1 MLVFGIIFGN
11 YYLVNRLFRRQMN
24 LDALQSQLGAF
35 QQEISFLLTTLLF
48 VSLGLTFLITPS
60 HISSNLSIAIVILV
74 LLLAV
79 RYVATRASTFN
90 SPLSNEKRKIWFMC
104 AQGLTT
110 ATLAIL
116 ALSLQLPHSDTFV
129 NIVTYIIILT
139 NIVTTTGAILSERE
153 PKPEPLTP

>member
-1 MLVFGIIFGN
+1 
-11 YYLVNRLFRRQMN
+11 MN

-60 HISSNLSIAIVILV
+60 HIASNFSIAIVILV

-90 SPLSNEKRKIWFMC
+90 SPLSSEKRKIWLMC
-104 AQGLTT
+104 AQGLTP

-116 ALSLQLPHSDTFV
+116 ALSLQLPYSDTFV

-139 NIVTTTGAILSERE
+139 NIVATAGAILSERE
-153 PKPEPLTP
+153 PKPKPLTP